1 MSAYAAELF
10 GYLASAFMLVILAT
24 FYVSWR
30 ATRLDRLHAR
40 VETAKA
46 ALDAALVRRS
56 AVVADLA
63 AAGLLD
69 PATSL
74 LLGGAAREARACDG
88 EPRASGR
95 EARASGAIDD
105 EPVYGDRELAE
116 SDLSRAVRAA
126 VDQPDFRGAVAAHPG
141 GSEVLSDLDAAAVKV
156 MLARRFYNDAVRD
169 TRAARR
175 QRLTRAFRLAGHAPA
190 PAFFE
195 IDDVPPA
202 FPEEEEPPALPEEDT
217 FPAVRGEEDTS
228 PERPGEDA

>member
-10 GYLASAFMLVILAT
+10 GLFGYLTSALTLVVLAT

-40 VETAKA
+40 VETARA

-63 AAGLLD
+63 ASGLLD

-74 LLGGAAREARACDG
+74 LLGGAAREARACG
-88 EPRASGR
+88 QE
-95 EARASGAIDD
+95 SGASD
-105 EPVYGDRELAE
+105 EPVERVYDDREPAE
-116 SDLSRAVRAA
+116 SDLSRALRAA
-126 VDQPDFRGAVAAHPG
+126 VDQPDFRDAVSAHPG
-141 GSEVLSDLDAAAVKV
+141 GSEMLLDLDAAAAKV

-169 TRAARR
+169 TRAVRR
-175 QRLTRAFRLAGHAPA
+175 RWLTRTFRLAGHAPV
-190 PAFFE
+190 PTFFE

-202 FPEEEEPPALPEEDT
+202 AAWQE
-217 FPAVRGEEDTS
+217 S
-228 PERPGEDA
+228 PSSPGDDG